1 MWRATLVSN
10 KTYFFLGNE
19 RMPSTEHH
27 SSQELYQSLIS
38 PVQAAHCVLNHL
50 NISWSKLSVWK
61 KQRERRKLLNL
72 RLELESNTGSYPKH
86 RILNSQQYRGGE
98 SMTRYSLLNRCSLQC
113 WFSTA
118 LNLII
123 FSLIKMCVNAG
134 STKGVK
140 RFNRTSEKK
149 KKKRFSI
156 PAITDKSILLIIG
169 RKAFCNQ

>member
-1 MWRATLVSN
+1 
-10 KTYFFLGNE
+10 
-19 RMPSTEHH
+19 MPSTEHH
-27 SSQELYQSLIS
+27 SSQESYQSLIS

-50 NISWSKLSVWK
+50 NISWSKLSFWK
-61 KQRERRKLLNL
+61 KQRERHKLLNL

-98 SMTRYSLLNRCSLQC
+98 SMTRYSLLNRCSLQW

-140 RFNRTSEKK
+140 RLNRTSEKRTK
-149 KKKRFSI
+149 KKVFHSCNNGQKYS
-156 PAITDKSILLIIG
+156 TYNWK
-169 RKAFCNQ
+169 KAFCNQ